1 MRVSNSASLVALSCF
16 SNIDST
22 LGFTLNPKK
31 MSVAS
36 TTTQLAALTHTD
48 ILNRARKAIGQPE
61 IEEEPQIFDDN
72 ILDDFQAVLLIL
84 EKRVKEG
91 PSSLSVG
98 EIEEFEIMTTR
109 IVSEHRHYLNNG
121 GKPLDKGISTA
132 KSNTPVVGTSS
143 PLYTAPNGQ
152 PGGEAKPLVEGLP
165 AATGSKEF
173 EHNPEEGA
181 AFDGSGGLG
190 LAKGTTNT
198 WVIPGMDEMTG
209 EEYRKALQE
218 SVSARQS
225 QRKAGQVTGNR
236 SSNNY
241 LENL

>member
-1 MRVSNSASLVALSCF
+1 VRATKIAAV
-16 SNIDST
+16 
-22 LGFTLNPKK
+22 
-31 MSVAS
+31 S

-48 ILNRARKAIGQPE
+48 ILNRARKAVGQPE
-61 IEEEPQIFDDN
+61 IEEKPQIFDDN
-72 ILDDFQAVLLIL
+72 LLEDFKSALLIL

-98 EIEEFEIMTTR
+98 EIQEFEIMTGR
-109 IVSEHRHYLNNG
+109 IIKEHDEYLKNG
-121 GKPLDKGISTA
+121 GTPLDKGISTNPA
-132 KSNTPVVGTSS
+132 ASPPVAVS
-143 PLYTAPNGQ
+143 PLKVLPNGQ
-152 PGGEAKPLVEGLP
+152 PGGEAKPLVESLP
-165 AATGSKEF
+165 AATGPADEI
-173 EHNPEEGA
+173 EHNPEEGEA
-181 AFDGSGGLG
+181 YNGVGGFG

-225 QRKAGQVTGNR
+225 VRKAGEVTGNR

-241 LENL
+241 LNSL